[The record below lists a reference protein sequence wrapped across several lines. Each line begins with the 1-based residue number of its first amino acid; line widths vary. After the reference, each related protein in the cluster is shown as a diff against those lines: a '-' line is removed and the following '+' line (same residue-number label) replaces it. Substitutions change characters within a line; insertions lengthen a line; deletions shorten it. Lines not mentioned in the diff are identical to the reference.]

1 MKLVCSWNAHIETIS
16 CCWPQACLRHWLVAL
31 YFDGHNLC
39 SLPMLICN
47 HCVKSGK
54 KNYLWCCFALFVT
67 SLTNNRRNPRSFSLH
82 LAFPLPTTLAFCECT
97 LNKLNVFKSWIRQF
111 HHCSFS
117 ETKYRSTHQIVEAN
131 EETSLSKWPL
141 DLSIIIYVNKSYNQ
155 CEGPNILGKLD
166 VLKHKW
172 CLVSEG

>member
-1 MKLVCSWNAHIETIS
+1 MFETLIS
-16 CCWPQACLRHWLVAL
+16 CFVLRRPQSLFSAHAHLQPLRKIWRE
-31 YFDGHNLC
+31 
-39 SLPMLICN
+39 
-47 HCVKSGK
+47 